1 VLRLGSE
8 PRGVEGRVLDGEGHG
23 LAGARVWLEDPTY
36 FGLIQGNP
44 AQVETL
50 LGPAQSAG
58 WGYVTTDAEG
68 AFRIEGLLERA
79 YRLRAMD
86 PETLLAAT
94 SEPVEAGAREV
105 RIRLPWNAVHETV
118 KGRVVARDGTAM
130 ADVSVVAH
138 RSGFSAKDPW
148 GWEHGETVARPEVR
162 TDAEGRFTLRNV
174 AKEGVAILVHG
185 EAILFA
191 KVKLGEET
199 DVDDVRIVVNRRMH
213 LQVELDPPVDRAD
226 EVRVLDGEGQ
236 PMDVV
241 IMRGESSFVF
251 PKAEVVDGRSQVLS
265 LSEDAKTAVLYK
277 AGVEV
282 ARIPIVLRPDEVARV
297 RH

>member
-1 VLRLGSE
+1 
-8 PRGVEGRVLDGEGHG
+8 
-23 LAGARVWLEDPTY
+23 
-36 FGLIQGNP
+36 
-44 AQVETL
+44 
-50 LGPAQSAG
+50 
-58 WGYVTTDAEG
+58 
-68 AFRIEGLLERA
+68 
-79 YRLRAMD
+79 
-86 PETLLAAT
+86 
-94 SEPVEAGAREV
+94 
-105 RIRLPWNAVHETV
+105 
-118 KGRVVARDGTAM
+118 
-130 ADVSVVAH
+130 
-138 RSGFSAKDPW
+138 
-148 GWEHGETVARPEVR
+148 VR

-191 KVKLGEET
+191 KVRLGEET

-236 PMDVV
+236 PMDLIV
-241 IMRGESSFVF
+241 MRGESSFSK

-282 ARIPIVLRPDEVARV
+282 ARIPVALRAGEIARV
-297 RH
+297 R

>member
-1 VLRLGSE
+1 
-8 PRGVEGRVLDGEGHG
+8 
-23 LAGARVWLEDPTY
+23 
-36 FGLIQGNP
+36 
-44 AQVETL
+44 
-50 LGPAQSAG
+50 
-58 WGYVTTDAEG
+58 
-68 AFRIEGLLERA
+68 
-79 YRLRAMD
+79 
-86 PETLLAAT
+86 
-94 SEPVEAGAREV
+94 
-105 RIRLPWNAVHETV
+105 
-118 KGRVVARDGTAM
+118 M

-191 KVKLGEET
+191 KVRLGEET

-226 EVRVLDGEGQ
+226 EVRVLDGKGQ

-265 LSEDAKTAVLYK
+265 LSRTRRRRCCTRRASRLR
-277 AGVEV
+277 GSPSPC
-282 ARIPIVLRPDEVARV
+282 ARARSPACA
-297 RH
+297 RDHQIRCMNRNTRSCITRTT

>member
-1 VLRLGSE
+1 
-8 PRGVEGRVLDGEGHG
+8 
-23 LAGARVWLEDPTY
+23 
-36 FGLIQGNP
+36 
-44 AQVETL
+44 
-50 LGPAQSAG
+50 
-58 WGYVTTDAEG
+58 
-68 AFRIEGLLERA
+68 
-79 YRLRAMD
+79 
-86 PETLLAAT
+86 
-94 SEPVEAGAREV
+94 
-105 RIRLPWNAVHETV
+105 
-118 KGRVVARDGTAM
+118 
-130 ADVSVVAH
+130 
-138 RSGFSAKDPW
+138 
-148 GWEHGETVARPEVR
+148 
-162 TDAEGRFTLRNV
+162 
-174 AKEGVAILVHG
+174 
-185 EAILFA
+185 
-191 KVKLGEET
+191 
-199 DVDDVRIVVNRRMH
+199 MH